1 MALTKEWIDRLE
13 HKVISD
19 RDIYLFEFARRNKV
33 SWAEMEYIGT
43 MKQILGREP
52 TRLKMPNNEI
62 KNLTW

>member
-1 MALTKEWIDRLE
+1 MTQEWIDRLE